1 MNVAA
6 LTSIRQVDEARFQL
20 EASTIRGLTEVA
32 KARKSSSLF
41 VCPLGIISQL
51 QAHVP
56 HTYAHRAGKLGNPFS
71 HLSASLSWPDSL
83 FNQAQ
88 WAVESVKHTPSPHH
102 RHNNTSPRSV
112 ASCQLPATHWPRPRD
127 AFGGTPAHSPTAPLV
142 IYIMTTHSCWPIVI
156 NFLKCLLC
164 GPSGK
169 AMEVGSEEEISLAVS
184 KMFASLLFLFVVCCL
199 PPVPFF
205 RLFSR
210 PPEGLCRCTMG
221 GFRPI

>member
-88 WAVESVKHTPSPHH
+88 WAVESVKHTPSPPPQAQQHFA
-102 RHNNTSPRSV
+102 TV
-112 ASCQLPATHWPRPRD
+112 SCQLPVTSYALATPPRRLRRNARPFAD
-127 AFGGTPAHSPTAPLV
+127 CPTCYLYYDHSQLLAHCHKFPQV
-142 IYIMTTHSCWPIVI
+142 
-156 NFLKCLLC
+156 
-164 GPSGK
+164 
-169 AMEVGSEEEISLAVS
+169 
-184 KMFASLLFLFVVCCL
+184 FAL
-199 PPVPFF
+199 
-205 RLFSR
+205 
-210 PPEGLCRCTMG
+210 
-221 GFRPI
+221 RPIRKSDGGGLRGRDFLGRE